1 LLQTQSTLDIA
12 DEDQSRAQLYALL
25 GSLLTAAPDA
35 ERLAALAP
43 LDGDGSELGQALAA
57 LGAAARRME
66 PSRIADEFQDVMVG
80 VTRGE
85 VIPYASYYLTGFLHA
100 KPLANLRG
108 DMARL
113 GIAHK
118 EGVPEPE
125 DHIGSLCEMMAGLI
139 TGQFDAAAT
148 LIEQRRFFEA
158 HIAPWAPRFF
168 ADLEAA
174 KSAAFYM
181 PVGKLGRTFIDIE
194 IQAFALIA
202 AEQAA

>member
-1 LLQTQSTLDIA
+1 MLQTHSTLDIA

-25 GSLLTAAPDA
+25 GRLLTAAPDA
-35 ERLAALAP
+35 GLLATLTQLA
-43 LDGDGSELGQALAA
+43 GDDSELGQALAA

-85 VIPYASYYLTGFLHA
+85 VVPFASYYLAGFLHS

-108 DMARL
+108 DMAKL
-113 GIAHK
+113 GIARQD
-118 EGVPEPE
+118 GVAEPE

-139 TGQFDAAAT
+139 TGQFDAVADLA
-148 LIEQRRFFEA
+148 EQRRFFNA
-158 HIAPWAPRFF
+158 HIATWAPRFF

>member
-1 LLQTQSTLDIA
+1 LLQTHSTLDIA

-25 GSLLTAAPDA
+25 GRLLTAAPDTGLLA
-35 ERLAALAP
+35 RLTQIG
-43 LDGDGSELGQALAA
+43 GDDSELGQALAA
-57 LGAAARRME
+57 LSAAARRME

-85 VIPYASYYLTGFLHA
+85 VVPFASYYLAGFLHS

-108 DMARL
+108 DMTKL
-113 GIAHK
+113 GIARQ

-139 TGQFDAAAT
+139 TGQFDAVAD
-148 LIEQRRFFEA
+148 LHEQRRFFNA

-181 PVGKLGRTFIDIE
+181 PVAKLGRTFIDIE
-194 IQAFALIA
+194 TQAFALIA

>member
-1 LLQTQSTLDIA
+1 LNEAYPTFDIA
-12 DEDQSRAQLYALL
+12 EEDQSRAQVYALL
-25 GSLLTAAPDA
+25 GRLLTKAPDTDLLA
-35 ERLAALAP
+35 MLSRLE
-43 LDGDGSELGQALAA
+43 GDDSELGQALAA
-57 LGAAARRME
+57 LSAAARRME
-66 PSRIADEFQDVMVG
+66 PQRIADEFQEVMVG

-85 VIPYASYYLTGFLHA
+85 VVPFASYYLTGFLHS

-108 DMARL
+108 DMAKL
-113 GIAHK
+113 GIAHT

-139 TGQFDAAAT
+139 TGAFDAAADLT
-148 LIEQRRFFEA
+148 EQRRFFNA
-158 HIAPWAPRFF
+158 HVVTWAPRFF

-194 IQAFALIA
+194 TQAFALIA

>member
-1 LLQTQSTLDIA
+1 MQEAQTTLDIA
-12 DEDQSRAQLYALL
+12 DEDQSRAQVYALL
-25 GSLLTAAPDA
+25 GRLLTAAPDA
-35 ERLAALAP
+35 DLLAALKRIQ
-43 LDGDGSELGQALAA
+43 GDDSELGQALAA
-57 LGAAARRME
+57 LAAAASRME
-66 PSRIADEFQDVMVG
+66 PARIADEFQDVLVG

-85 VIPYASYYLTGFLHA
+85 VVPFASYYLTGFLHS
-100 KPLANLRG
+100 KPLATLRG

-113 GIAHK
+113 GIARR

-139 TGQFDAAAT
+139 TGAFDAAAD
-148 LIEQRRFFEA
+148 LAEQRRFFQA
-158 HIAPWAPRFF
+158 HIATWAPRFF

-194 IQAFALIA
+194 TQAFALIA
-202 AEQAA
+202 ADQAA

>member
-1 LLQTQSTLDIA
+1 LQPERSLEQLTE
-12 DEDQSRAQLYALL
+12 EDRTRAQLYALF
-25 GSLLTAAPDA
+25 GRLLTSAPSA
-35 ERLAALAP
+35 ELLNQIAGFA
-43 LDGDGSELGQALAA
+43 GDESELGQALAA
-57 LGAAARRME
+57 LAATARKLDPQRV
-66 PSRIADEFQDVMVG
+66 ADEYQDVLVG

-85 VIPYASYYLTGFLHA
+85 VVPYASYYLTGILHA

-108 DMARL
+108 DMAKL
-113 GIAHK
+113 GIAHT

-139 TGQFDAAAT
+139 TGAFDAAAD
-148 LIEQRRFFEA
+148 LAEQRRFFNA
-158 HIAPWAPRFF
+158 HVVTWAPRFF

-194 IQAFALIA
+194 TQAFALIA

>member
-1 LLQTQSTLDIA
+1 LLQTQTTFDIA
-12 DEDQSRAQLYALL
+12 DEDQSRAQVYALL
-25 GSLLTAAPDA
+25 GRLLTAAPDA
-35 ERLAALAP
+35 ELLTT
-43 LDGDGSELGQALAA
+43 LTQLTGDESELGQALAA

-66 PSRIADEFQDVMVG
+66 PSRVADEYQDVLVG

-85 VIPYASYYLTGFLHA
+85 VVPYASYYLTGFLHS

-108 DMARL
+108 DMAKL
-113 GIAHK
+113 GIAHV
-118 EGVPEPE
+118 EGVAEPE

-139 TGQFDAAAT
+139 TGQFDAAAD
-148 LIEQRRFFEA
+148 LVEQRRFFNA

-194 IQAFALIA
+194 TQAFALIA